1 MSIPIDMQLGSTIA
15 LTRKGR
21 KAVEASRILDITPEY
36 TSRKFKRTLVD
47 LLAEKLVIKLH

>member
-1 MSIPIDMQLGSTIA
+1 MQLGSTIA

-21 KAVEASRILDITPEY
+21 KAVEASRILDITPEHA
-36 TSRKFKRTLVD
+36 SRKFKRTLVD